1 MNAVATSL
9 HPWIIRL
16 LCTYAFLLPFS
27 SWLASLSLALLF
39 ILCIVYKIAARKLF
53 RFSSFIMFW
62 LMLFYL
68 LHVTGLLYTTN
79 FSYAGLDLQIKLSF
93 FLMPLLIDMIPV
105 PDNDFRRIT
114 RAFIAGCTLFS
125 FVLLL
130 NACIEYF
137 FWRDLSS
144 FFYIDFCSLQHVAY
158 LTLYINCALFF
169 LADEF
174 FRVPGYKLR
183 NRYFLVIWVIFLF
196 IIVTLLS
203 SRTAQLAT
211 FISFPLYCYWLST
224 LSKNK
229 TTSVIFAGSTAITM
243 LVVFFIVSGNKN
255 RFETATPTPVPNT
268 VLSTVD
274 VSASSGVKHNVRFEV
289 WKNTFALYKQHPL
302 IGVGTGD
309 IKEELN
315 DQYLRTGFT
324 EGIEFNLSPHNQFFH
339 TLLLL
344 GIPGIISLLMILIL
358 ATLKAWTRKNYLLIS
373 LLIATIIN
381 CVTEGI
387 LEKQAGVLF
396 FVFFLILLAE
406 RNITAQ
412 QKAAA

>member
-1 MNAVATSL
+1 MNAVATTL

-39 ILCIVYKIAARKLF
+39 VLCIIYKIAEKKFF
-53 RFSSFIMFW
+53 RFSSFTMFW
-62 LMLFYL
+62 LMLFYV
-68 LHVTGLLYTTN
+68 LHVTGLLYTVN

-93 FLMPLLIDMIPV
+93 LLMPLLIDMIPV
-105 PDNDFRRIT
+105 PVHDFRRIT
-114 RAFIAGCTLFS
+114 RAFIAGCTLFA

-130 NACIEYF
+130 NACIEYYY
-137 FWRDLSS
+137 WRDISS

-174 FRVPGYKLR
+174 FRMPGYRLR
-183 NRYFLVIWVIFLF
+183 NRYFLSIWVIFLF
-196 IIVTLLS
+196 IVITLLS
-203 SRTAQLAT
+203 SRTAQLAA
-211 FISFPLYCYWLST
+211 FISFPLYCFWLSR
-224 LSKNK
+224 LSKDK
-229 TTSVIFAGSTAITM
+229 ITSGIFAGSVITAM
-243 LVVFFIVSGNKN
+243 LIIFFVVSGKKN
-255 RFETATPTPVPNT
+255 RFEATTLPAPVET
-268 VLSTVD
+268 STTVD
-274 VSASSGVKHNVRFEV
+274 VSTSSGVKHNVRFEV
-289 WKNTFALYKQHPL
+289 WKNTFEVYKQHPL

-315 DQYLRTGFT
+315 DQYIKAGFT
-324 EGIEFNLSPHNQFFH
+324 EGTTFNLSPHNQFLH

-344 GIPGIISLLMILIL
+344 GIPGIFCLLMIFIL
-358 ATLKAWTRKNYLLIS
+358 ATTKAWMKKNYLLLS
-373 LLIATIIN
+373 LLIAITVN
-381 CVTEGI
+381 CITEGI

-406 RNITAQ
+406 RDTTLQ
-412 QKAAA
+412 QKAEA